1 MAFAPDNVI
10 TPTCPSSDRTVM
22 EFDPD
27 AESSV
32 IARQRS
38 GWQLKPPEAVAPDSV
53 IVAVRLK
60 ESRRVIV
67 LPEAVM
73 ERMAEQVPC
82 CRCAREKFCRSS
94 IDAEDMFTA
103 HITFHSAHNF
113 SQQLGLSTR
122 HQLCRVLRREGLPQI
137 EELCAW
143 VKTLDLRLAAERTDC
158 SLYSLALKQG
168 LHPPTCYR
176 RIKRVTGKTWRS
188 AREDG
193 FGMMVVG
200 FVKRYAQIGELAGR
214 SQKWSDRLSPV
225 NRRCLVVPAK
235 FRHC

>member
-73 ERMAEQVPC
+73 ERMAEQVPLSL
-82 CRCAREKFCRSS
+82 RAREILSLLDRCGG
-94 IDAEDMFTA
+94 
-103 HITFHSAHNF
+103 HVHSAHNF
-113 SQQLGLSTR
+113 SQ
-122 HQLCRVLRREGLPQI
+122 
-137 EELCAW
+137 
-143 VKTLDLRLAAERTDC
+143 RT
-158 SLYSLALKQG
+158 
-168 LHPPTCYR
+168 
-176 RIKRVTGKTWRS
+176 
-188 AREDG
+188 
-193 FGMMVVG
+193 
-200 FVKRYAQIGELAGR
+200 
-214 SQKWSDRLSPV
+214 
-225 NRRCLVVPAK
+225 
-235 FRHC
+235 